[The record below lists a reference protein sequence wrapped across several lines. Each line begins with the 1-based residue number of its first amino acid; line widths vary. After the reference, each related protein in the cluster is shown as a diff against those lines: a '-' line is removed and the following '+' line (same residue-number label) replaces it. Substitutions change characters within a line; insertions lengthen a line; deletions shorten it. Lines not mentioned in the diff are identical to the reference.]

1 MKARL
6 LEQSLHHKTLKMN
19 LLNTDIKNKVLDK
32 VIELLDERREQIMA
46 ANKRDLEAFNKEDK
60 AMYDR
65 LIVDDKKVDGMIQAV
80 QEVRDQD
87 DPVGKVISEIN
98 KEDGLKIVNKTAPF
112 GTIMIIY
119 ESRPDVT
126 VEAAVL
132 AFKANNKIL
141 LKGGK
146 EAIHSNEALVA
157 IWHEALKLYDLPVD
171 YVKLLKLQRAET
183 QEFLKN
189 PPVQIDLIVPR
200 GGERLIQFVKENANC
215 PVLVSGRGNNFIYVD
230 HTADWEQAI
239 KVILN
244 AKTDKI
250 SACNALDKI
259 LLDQRL
265 PDLDKKLIH
274 LQKTLHEFEVELLVD
289 QQVKEVLGNE
299 PLIENEDTWYE
310 EFLALKA
317 CVALVSDE
325 MEAIEKINK
334 YSGGHSSAIM
344 TTDMQKAEA
353 FMEQV
358 DSGAVYHNAS
368 TRFTDGGQMGVGAEL
383 AISTDK
389 LHHRGPL
396 GLEQLVTNK
405 YYVYGQGHVRV

>member
-1 MKARL
+1 
-6 LEQSLHHKTLKMN
+6 MN

-32 VIELLDERREQIMA
+32 VIKLLDERREQIIA

-65 LIVDDKKVDGMIQAV
+65 LIVNDKKVDGMIQAV

-157 IWHEALKLYDLPVD
+157 IWHEVLRLYDLPED
-171 YVKLLKLQRAET
+171 YVRLLKLQRAET

-200 GGERLIQFVKENANC
+200 GGERLIQFVKENASC

-230 HTADWEQAI
+230 HTADWEQSI

-259 LLDQRL
+259 LLDKKL
-265 PDLDKKLIH
+265 PDLEKKLLH
-274 LQKTLHEFEVELLVD
+274 LQKALHEFEVELLVD
-289 QQVKEVLGNE
+289 QQVKEILGNE

-317 CVALVSDE
+317 CVALVGDE